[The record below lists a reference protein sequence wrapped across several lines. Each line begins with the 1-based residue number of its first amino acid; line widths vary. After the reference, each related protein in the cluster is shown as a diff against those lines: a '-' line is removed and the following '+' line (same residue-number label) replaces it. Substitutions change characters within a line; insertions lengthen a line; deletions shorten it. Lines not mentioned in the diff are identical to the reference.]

1 MPLIIGLIGLI
12 AAILFWVLRVHGSVK
27 RLQDVDRDT
36 KGLQRRARSAF
47 GDIVGTPLERVRD
60 PRLAATILM
69 IQLVRTGSPL
79 TASEKTRIL
88 EFMETPLE
96 IARISASF
104 EWAWTYTQA
113 RLPFA
118 RVADPLVPLLRQTLT
133 SAERTELIEMLNQV
147 AGAHSAPSQLQR
159 TGIAHLRR
167 KLLAGAVHT
176 IDGRRHRS
184 A

>member
-1 MPLIIGLIGLI
+1 MPLILGLIGI
-12 AAILFWVLRVHGSVK
+12 VAAILFWVLRVHGTVK

-47 GDIVGTPLERVRD
+47 EDIVGTPLERVRD

-88 EFMETPLE
+88 EFMERPLE

-118 RVADPLVPLLRQTLT
+118 RVADPLVPLLRRTLT
-133 SAERTELIEMLNQV
+133 SDERAELIAMLIQV

-159 TGIAHLRR
+159 AGISRLRR
-167 KLLAGAVHT
+167 KLLSGEMQT
-176 IDGRRHRS
+176 LDDRRNRS

>member
-1 MPLIIGLIGLI
+1 MPLILGLIGI
-12 AAILFWVLRVHGSVK
+12 VVAILFWILRVHGTVK
-27 RLQDVDRDT
+27 GLQDVDRDT
-36 KGLQRRARSAF
+36 KGLQRRARTAF
-47 GDIVGTPLERVRD
+47 EDIVGTPLERVRD

-79 TASEKTRIL
+79 TESEKTRIFK
-88 EFMETPLE
+88 FMETPLE
-96 IARISASF
+96 IARLSASF

-118 RVADPLVPLLRQTLT
+118 RVADPLVPLLRRTLT
-133 SAERTELIEMLNQV
+133 GAERAELIEMLTRV

-159 TGIAHLRR
+159 EGIARLRR
-167 KLLAGAVHT
+167 KLQAGEVHT
-176 IDGRRHRS
+176 FEDQRNRS

>member
-1 MPLIIGLIGLI
+1 MPLIIVLIGI
-12 AAILFWVLRVHGSVK
+12 TVAILFWILRVRGTVK
-27 RLQDVDRDT
+27 TLRDVDRDIR
-36 KGLQRRARSAF
+36 GPQRRVGSAF
-47 GDIVGTPLERVRD
+47 EDIAGTPLERVRD

-79 TASEKTRIL
+79 TASEKTQIL

-118 RVADPLVPLLRQTLT
+118 RVADPLVPLLRRTLT
-133 SAERTELIEMLNQV
+133 PAERTELIAMLNQV

-159 TGIAHLRR
+159 EGISHLRR
-167 KLLAGAVHT
+167 KLMAGEVYRLN
-176 IDGRRHRS
+176 DRQNRS